1 MRHYLVVANQTLK
14 QPELSEKIRAI
25 IDAGPCD
32 FFLLV
37 PATRAHE
44 PVRWT
49 PADAV
54 AVARR
59 RLESALER
67 FRALGADVIG
77 EVGDPSPVV
86 AIGEVLR
93 RRSFDALIL
102 STLPVGPSRWLR
114 HDVPTRIEELFNIPV
129 ELVTPP
135 LDLAAIEALE
145 TVRAA
150 EAVAAEAAAA
160 TAGPAVS
167 TTQEVVATP

>member
-14 QPELSEKIRAI
+14 QPELTEKIRTCTE
-25 IDAGPCD
+25 AGPCD

-49 PADAV
+49 PADAN
-54 AVARR
+54 ALARR
-59 RLESALER
+59 RLDSALER
-67 FRALGADVIG
+67 FRALDAGVVG

-86 AIGEVLR
+86 AIGAVLR

-102 STLPVGPSRWLR
+102 STLPVGPSQWLR
-114 HDVPTRIEELFNIPV
+114 HDVPARIERLFNIPV

-135 LDLAAIEALE
+135 LDL
-145 TVRAA
+145 TAA
-150 EAVAAEAAAA
+150 EGAAAVATAAA
-160 TAGPAVS
+160 PAPHP
-167 TTQEVVATP
+167 QEVVATP

>member
-14 QPELSEKIRAI
+14 QPELTEKIRTCN
-25 IDAGPCD
+25 DAGPCD

-37 PATRAHE
+37 PATRAHG
-44 PVRWT
+44 PLRWT
-49 PADAV
+49 PADAY

-59 RLESALER
+59 RLDSALER

-102 STLPVGPSRWLR
+102 STLPVGPSQWLR
-114 HDVPTRIEELFNIPV
+114 SDVPHRIEQFFNVPV

-135 LDLAAIEALE
+135 TDLEVDLTLAEAEAA
-145 TVRAA
+145 TAA
-150 EAVAAEAAAA
+150 AAAPGAEVQEAVAAK
-160 TAGPAVS
+160 
-167 TTQEVVATP
+167 

>member
-14 QPELSEKIRAI
+14 HPELTAKIRACI
-25 IDAGPCD
+25 ATGPCD

-54 AVARR
+54 ALARR
-59 RLESALER
+59 RLEGALER
-67 FRALGADVIG
+67 FRVLGADVVG

-86 AIGEVLR
+86 AIGDLLR

-102 STLPVGPSRWLR
+102 STLPAGPSQWLR
-114 HDVPTRIEELFNIPV
+114 SDVPARIERLFNLPV

-135 LDLAAIEALE
+135 FDLA
-145 TVRAA
+145 AA
-150 EAVAAEAAAA
+150 EAVAPPAAHVPEA
-160 TAGPAVS
+160 
-167 TTQEVVATP
+167 VATP

>member
-14 QPELSEKIRAI
+14 QPELTEKIRTCI
-25 IDAGPCD
+25 EAGPCD

-37 PATRAHE
+37 PATRTHG

-49 PADAV
+49 PADAF

-67 FRALGADVIG
+67 FRGLGADVVG

-86 AIGEVLR
+86 AIGELLR

-102 STLPVGPSRWLR
+102 STLPVGPSQWLR
-114 HDVPTRIEELFNIPV
+114 GDVPARTEQLFGIPV
-129 ELVTPP
+129 NLVTPP
-135 LDLAAIEALE
+135 AELEEIDLRATE
-145 TVRAA
+145 TIVATA
-150 EAVAAEAAAA
+150 PGPQAQEAVAA
-160 TAGPAVS
+160 P
-167 TTQEVVATP
+167 

>member
-1 MRHYLVVANQTLK
+1 MRRYLVVANQTLK
-14 QPELSEKIRAI
+14 QPELTEKIRTC

-49 PADAV
+49 LADAN

-59 RLESALER
+59 RLDNALVR

-77 EVGDPSPVV
+77 EVGDPSPLV
-86 AIGEVLR
+86 AIGALLR

-102 STLPVGPSRWLR
+102 STLPVGPSQWLR
-114 HDVPTRIEELFNIPV
+114 SDVPSRIERLFNIPV

-135 LDLAAIEALE
+135 LDLTDIELSVGSAG
-145 TVRAA
+145 
-150 EAVAAEAAAA
+150 
-160 TAGPAVS
+160 AGPSAPHA
-167 TTQEVVATP
+167 QEVVATP

>member
-14 QPELSEKIRAI
+14 QPELTEKIRTC

-54 AVARR
+54 ALARR
-59 RLESALER
+59 RLGGGLER
-67 FRALGADVIG
+67 FRALGADVVG
-77 EVGDPSPVV
+77 EIGDPSPVV

-102 STLPVGPSRWLR
+102 STLPAGPSQWLR
-114 HDVPTRIEELFNIPV
+114 GDVPARIERLFNLPV

-135 LDLAAIEALE
+135 LDL
-145 TVRAA
+145 
-150 EAVAAEAAAA
+150 VAAEAATAA
-160 TAGPAVS
+160 VAIVAAPQG
-167 TTQEVVATP
+167 QEAVATP

>member
-14 QPELSEKIRAI
+14 QPELTEKIRTCTE
-25 IDAGPCD
+25 AGPCD

-49 PADAV
+49 PADAN

-59 RLESALER
+59 RLDGALER
-67 FRALGADVIG
+67 FRALGAEVVG

-86 AIGEVLR
+86 AIGAVLR

-102 STLPVGPSRWLR
+102 STLPVGPSQWLR
-114 HDVPTRIEELFNIPV
+114 HDVPDRIERLFNIPV
-129 ELVTPP
+129 ELVTPTP
-135 LDLAAIEALE
+135 DLDLAAAEAVVE
-145 TVRAA
+145 AA
-150 EAVAAEAAAA
+150 AAVEAVVSSAPAAAGPQAQEAVAA
-160 TAGPAVS
+160 P
-167 TTQEVVATP
+167 

>member
-14 QPELSEKIRAI
+14 QQQLTEKIRTC

-37 PATRAHE
+37 PATRAHG
-44 PVRWT
+44 PLRWT
-49 PADAV
+49 PADAH

-59 RLESALER
+59 RLEGALER
-67 FRALGADVIG
+67 FRALGADIVG

-86 AIGEVLR
+86 AIGELLR

-102 STLPVGPSRWLR
+102 STLPVGPSQWLR
-114 HDVPTRIEELFNIPV
+114 SDVPARIDQLCGIPV

-135 LDLAAIEALE
+135 TEIDLREPETALASDAQPQ
-145 TVRAA
+145 VQ
-150 EAVAAEAAAA
+150 EAVAA
-160 TAGPAVS
+160 P
-167 TTQEVVATP
+167 

>member
-14 QPELSEKIRAI
+14 QPELTEKIRTCI
-25 IDAGPCD
+25 EAGPCD

-37 PATRAHE
+37 PATKTHG

-67 FRALGADVIG
+67 FRALGADVVG

-86 AIGEVLR
+86 AIGELLR

-102 STLPVGPSRWLR
+102 STLPVGPSQWLR
-114 HDVPTRIEELFNIPV
+114 GNVPARIDQLFGIPV
-129 ELVTPP
+129 DLVTPP
-135 LDLAAIEALE
+135 SEIEIDLA
-145 TVRAA
+145 V
-150 EAVAAEAAAA
+150 AEAAAA
-160 TAGPAVS
+160 AAAPPQAQEAV
-167 TTQEVVATP
+167 AAP

>member
-14 QPELSEKIRAI
+14 RPELMEKIQAC

-37 PATRAHE
+37 PATRAHG
-44 PVRWT
+44 PLRWT
-49 PADAV
+49 PADAR

-59 RLESALER
+59 RLDGALER
-67 FRALGADVIG
+67 FRALGADVVG

-86 AIGEVLR
+86 AIGALLR

-102 STLPVGPSRWLR
+102 STLPVGPSQWLR
-114 HDVPTRIEELFNIPV
+114 CDVPARIQQLFNIPV

-135 LDLAAIEALE
+135 TNLEDLDL
-145 TVRAA
+145 TRA
-150 EAVAAEAAAA
+150 EAEAAAA
-160 TAGPAVS
+160 VPVGALTEAVAA
-167 TTQEVVATP
+167 Q